1 MSTENAEKPGL
12 FERLLE
18 GMAKDFQRLFFGVS
32 TDLKA
37 AYAVGVYL
45 QSGMYFQRKKLR
57 TRGLTKKLRYLLD
70 QLDRTRVLK
79 VFAEVNQVMLAVHS
93 ADENA
98 PLSNRLRER
107 AEVLLSDADWTSSPE
122 ELSLAFMMGFD
133 LFQRSWSM
141 KDGGLDE

>member
-1 MSTENAEKPGL
+1 MGTENAKKPGL
-12 FERLLE
+12 FERLLG
-18 GMAKDFQRLFFGVS
+18 GMAKDFQRPFFGVS

-45 QSGMYFQRKKLR
+45 QSGMYFQKKKLR

-70 QLDRTRVLK
+70 QLDRTKVLK

-98 PLSNRLRER
+98 PMSNRLRER

-141 KDGGLDE
+141 RDGDLDE